1 MLLTAACASASM
13 LVAGIAR
20 ADMPRTARLEVK
32 HADGA
37 EACPGAERVR
47 EALAVAAGVDVVD
60 ASSPARLVFTLA
72 AAGDLARGRWEL
84 VDENGAT
91 IRTRSATVTGTCTQL
106 VAELA
111 LAFAVAWETAPAP
124 CTCDAA
130 CMQKAR
136 EELLAEGYVRR
147 MDLTVAVLGGA
158 LLSANYTADPGAG
171 MFLAGELH
179 RDWFSGALEAR
190 VLFPSRVVAE
200 PTEDEFDITALTAA
214 LVPCA
219 RWKVVL
225 GCAFVDFG
233 MLLTSRAE
241 IATNPITATLGF
253 GPRVAVHIPF
263 AQRFAVRAFVDLR
276 FAPVPSTRN
285 FLDTG
290 GRWESNLVSGLFG
303 LGLSFE

>member
-1 MLLTAACASASM
+1 MLGAP
-13 LVAGIAR
+13 AR
-20 ADMPRTARLEVK
+20 ALAEAPRTMRLEVVR
-32 HADGA
+32 AAGA
-37 EACPGAERVR
+37 EHCPNAEQVR
-47 EALAVAAGVDVVD
+47 DALAVSAGVDPIDDV
-60 ASSPARLVFTLA
+60 APARLVVTLT
-72 AAGDLARGRWEL
+72 AGTDVARGRWEMFDAGGVL
-84 VDENGAT
+84 V
-91 IRTRSATVTGTCTQL
+91 RSRNATVVGTCSQL

-111 LAFAVAWETAPAP
+111 VTFAVAWETAPAP
-124 CTCDAA
+124 CTCDEACQARARDAA
-130 CMQKAR
+130 RLQ
-136 EELLAEGYVRR
+136 LLAEGYVPR

-158 LLSANYTADPGAG
+158 LLSANYTADPGPG

-200 PTEDEFDITALTAA
+200 PTKDEFDITALTAA

-225 GCAFVDFG
+225 GCIFVDFG

-253 GPRVAVHIPF
+253 GPRLAVHVPF
-263 AQRFAVRAFVDLR
+263 AERFAVRAFADLR